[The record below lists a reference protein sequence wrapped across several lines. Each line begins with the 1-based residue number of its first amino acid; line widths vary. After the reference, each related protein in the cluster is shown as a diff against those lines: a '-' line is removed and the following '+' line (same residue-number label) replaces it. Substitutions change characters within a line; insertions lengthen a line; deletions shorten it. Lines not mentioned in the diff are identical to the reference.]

1 MQLFLMEDFAE
12 VKNKSEI
19 LRVFLVMPFYENGT
33 DMLTSL
39 EVGKNS
45 STAVLLT
52 SVIMSV
58 TKGFLIL
65 YFSLMI
71 HYE

>member
-12 VKNKSEI
+12 VKNKSEF